1 MSTESGKVVPVED
14 LVKIAI
20 KEAMA
25 KRLEAEAIKPS
36 ALREAFEDLA
46 ETASSIPSVKKITAS
61 DLKPNQILATEL
73 FGTAVRF
80 SPDKDFVVTV
90 FNEEDWDEKI
100 RGFIPKIDPTYY
112 LDKDH
117 VTNILKGWEMNE
129 KILAYGATGVG
140 KTSLFE
146 QLCAHTKR
154 PFIRINSTG
163 DMDSS
168 MVFGSVTAKDGST
181 GWADGLVTE
190 AVRYGAVVAWDEWD
204 VTPPEIAMGMQWL
217 LEESGKL
224 FLKEMPGTAEEKFI
238 TPHQE
243 FRIVAIGNTQ
253 GQGDDTGAHSGT
265 NVQNTATLDRF
276 TTAMKFE
283 YLKEDVEINLIQ
295 NKFPLRNIADTKA
308 LVRFINVIRQGYTS
322 GQLGLTMSPR
332 SALSICKKMAFGYS
346 LLSAMEL
353 TYINKLTETHQ
364 KVARELFRKVYGT
377 KTT

>member
-1 MSTESGKVVPVED
+1 MSTDSKVVPVED

-25 KRLEAEAIKPS
+25 KRLEAEAITPS
-36 ALREAFEDLA
+36 TLSETFVDLA
-46 ETASSIPSVKKITAS
+46 EAATSIPSVKKITAS
-61 DLKPNQILATEL
+61 DLKPNQMLASKL

-90 FNEEDWDEKI
+90 FNEDDWDEKI

-117 VTNILKGWEMNE
+117 VTNILNGWEMNE

-217 LEESGKL
+217 LEENGKL

-238 TPHQE
+238 TPHQQ

-295 NKFPLRNIADTKA
+295 NKFPLRSIADTKA
-308 LVRFINVIRQGYTS
+308 LVRFVNVIRQGIHQVNWDLRCLPVQLCLFVKRWHLVIHCSQQWSLHTS
-322 GQLGLTMSPR
+322 TS
-332 SALSICKKMAFGYS
+332 
-346 LLSAMEL
+346 
-353 TYINKLTETHQ
+353 
-364 KVARELFRKVYGT
+364 
-377 KTT
+377 